1 MDEGQERKKPSVVE
15 DSGFESPS
23 GAAFRSSNALPLRV
37 PAPSSIRDDLSGTLS
52 FHGLAGRSP
61 GMRRLFEQL
70 GLLAGH
76 FRVAALEGEDGTG
89 KSAIALVLHRLSP
102 AAANPFV
109 PCTASRFLQS
119 SQNQDW
125 DVEILDRAQGGTL
138 FLDRTHSLDEQ
149 QQAGLFRFLLWLEHQ
164 QFLGSGRIPR
174 QVMVT
179 CSLSLRRLA
188 ATNGF
193 RDDLRC
199 RLTALRLVVPPLRE
213 RREDIPLLAQFFID
227 RFSRTYAKTVRGL
240 GPGTVGP
247 LLRYSWP
254 GNVRELESVMAA
266 ASLSTESGWIRPID
280 LPNLFSFN
288 PLASPL
294 PVDAGQ
300 PPVQDF
306 SLDAAIRSHI
316 VRVLAET
323 AGNKLRAAALLGIS
337 RSTLYR
343 LLASG
348 HPVPAPRAT
357 LAAAAPSLISR

>member
-1 MDEGQERKKPSVVE
+1 VE

-37 PAPSSIRDDLSGTLS
+37 PAPSSIRDDLSSTLS

-70 GLLAGH
+70 RLLAGH

-89 KSAIALVLHRLSP
+89 KSAVALVLHRLSP

-119 SQNQDW
+119 SQGQDW
-125 DVEILDRAQGGTL
+125 DVDILDCAQGGTL

-164 QFLGSGRIPR
+164 QFLGSVRIPR

-179 CSLSLRRLA
+179 SSLSLRRLA
-188 ATNGF
+188 AGNAF
-193 RDDLRC
+193 RNDLC
-199 RLTALRLVVPPLRE
+199 SRLTAIRLAVPPLRE

-227 RFSRTYAKTVRGL
+227 RFSHTYAKTVRGL

-254 GNVRELESVMAA
+254 GNVRELESMMTA

-280 LPNLFSFN
+280 LPNLSHFNPLTSSN
-288 PLASPL
+288 PLASSL
-294 PVDAGQ
+294 PVDTSQ
-300 PPVQDF
+300 PPAQDF

-316 VRVLAET
+316 LRVLDET

-348 HPVPAPRAT
+348 HPIPAPRPT
-357 LAAAAPSLISR
+357 LAAAAPSSISR